1 MAGDCWLPSTKAL
14 EPTLRLQILSHT
26 YQLDNL
32 GGHTKRLD
40 GRLKSAARRDVVPPA
55 FKLGSRFIREYHGI
69 THVLEVSDAGR
80 FVWTEQSLK
89 FLSHTALAI
98 AGYNVSGF
106 QFLGVSA

>member
-26 YQLDNL
+26 YQLDTL
-32 GGHTKRLD
+32 GGHTKRHD

-69 THVLEVSDAGR
+69 THVLEVSDAGH